1 MDRNTGQHRLLQ
13 QHEYINC
20 AKTLQKNCIPIR
32 THMWMTIISHGGL
45 TESAGEHI
53 KLLSLE
59 AQMTRA
65 NLTAQQTDTQVHCGH
80 FPIWI
85 IQSRHPS

>member
-1 MDRNTGQHRLLQ
+1 MG
-13 QHEYINC
+13 
-20 AKTLQKNCIPIR
+20 
-32 THMWMTIISHGGL
+32 MTVSSHGGL

-59 AQMTRA
+59 ARMTTA

-80 FPIWI
+80 FPV
-85 IQSRHPS
+85 